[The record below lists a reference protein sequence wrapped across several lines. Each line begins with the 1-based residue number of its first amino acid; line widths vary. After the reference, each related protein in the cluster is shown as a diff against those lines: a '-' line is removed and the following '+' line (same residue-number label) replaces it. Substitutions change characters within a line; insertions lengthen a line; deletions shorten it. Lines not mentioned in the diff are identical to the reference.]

1 MDYREKIVVVTGA
14 SSGIGYETARAFAR
28 RGAVVVG
35 VARREERLKKLL
47 DECRPSSPRSSYLRG
62 DLGEREFAEKV
73 IDVTVQK
80 YGRLDVLINN
90 AAVSKHK
97 QLYHI
102 SADEAEYVMRV
113 NFMSCLWTTF
123 AAIPP
128 MLSQGGGTIVNV
140 SSVAARVAPPRET
153 VYAASKAAMSSFS
166 EGLWNDLAGSNLHV
180 VLVHPGPID
189 TEIWDKTDEPVA
201 VRIANYPAEIV
212 SQAIFEAI
220 EKRTHERTVPRRH
233 PLLLTAR
240 ALRLFAPS
248 LLRNGMRRADPV
260 PERIIEAARERARQG
275 KRLGDL
281 S

>member
-1 MDYREKIVVVTGA
+1 MNRFEAKVALVTGA
-14 SSGIGYETARAFAR
+14 GTGIGLATANRLAEE
-28 RGAVVVG
+28 GAQVVAG
-35 VARREERLKKLL
+35 IL
-47 DECRPSSPRSSYLRG
+47 DESQRDAVSAFDARVL
-62 DLGEREFAEKV
+62 
-73 IDVTVQK
+73 DVTK
-80 YGRLDVLINN
+80 AADWEAAASHLEARYGRLDVLINN

-128 MLSQGGGTIVNV
+128 MLSQGGGTIVNI
-140 SSVAARVAPPRET
+140 SSFAARVAPPRET

-166 EGLWNDLAGSNLHV
+166 EGLWNDLAGSNIHV

-212 SQAIFEAI
+212 SRAIFEAV
-220 EKRTHERTVPRRH
+220 EKRIHERTVPRRH

-248 LLRNGMRRADPV
+248 LLRKGMRRADPV